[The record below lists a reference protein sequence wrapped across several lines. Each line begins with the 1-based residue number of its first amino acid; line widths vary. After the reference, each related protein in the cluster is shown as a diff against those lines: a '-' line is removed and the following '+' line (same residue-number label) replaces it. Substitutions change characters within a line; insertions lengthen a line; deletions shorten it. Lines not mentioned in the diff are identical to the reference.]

1 MTTRR
6 EILGYGATLSL
17 AAVLGPRRVF
27 SAEAADE
34 LAKRA
39 VDAGQ
44 TQVVIA
50 GGTGGYLE
58 KVKKYYLDPFTKA
71 TGIEVVSAGASYGE
85 KIAKLKAMVEVGNV
99 EWDVMTLS
107 IDALTTQNRV
117 YFRDLGRECQETPMV
132 AKAGID
138 GACLQKA
145 VLFDIGGVVLAYNTE
160 NFPSSGPQPATWKD
174 FWDVAKFPGPRALPN
189 VGNPW
194 WNLIAA
200 LLADGVAPA
209 ELFPLDLDRAF
220 KKLDEI
226 KPHISVWWSSGDQN
240 EQIFR
245 SGEVVM
251 MMTYRQD
258 SLKEAGQPIG
268 ISWKGAIRD
277 ASGWGVLKDARR
289 PLAGLALLN
298 YMYSHPENDAG
309 YINEYHGSAA
319 TGNKEALALLDPA
332 VVAALPTAPQFW
344 SETVRVD
351 PDWLDEHTQELL
363 SRWSTW
369 LSQ

>member
-6 EILGYGATLSL
+6 EILSYGATLSL
-17 AAVLGPRRVF
+17 TAILGPSRVF

-39 VDAGQ
+39 IDAGQ
-44 TQVVIA
+44 TQVVVA
-50 GGTGGYLE
+50 GGTGAYLE
-58 KVKKYYLDPFTKA
+58 KVKQYYLDPFSKA
-71 TGIEVVSAGASYGE
+71 TGIEVINAGGSYGE
-85 KIAKLKAMVEVGNV
+85 KIARLKAMAEVGNV

-107 IDALTTQNRV
+107 IDALTEKTRV
-117 YFRDLGRECQETPMV
+117 YFRDLGSECQETPNV

-145 VLFDIGGVVLAYNTE
+145 VLFDIGVVVMAYNTQT
-160 NFPSSGPQPATWKD
+160 FPSSGPQPSTWKD
-174 FWDVAKFPGPRALPN
+174 FWDVTNFPGPRALPDA
-189 VGNPW
+189 GNPW

-209 ELFPLDLDRAF
+209 DLFPLDLDRAF
-220 KKLDEI
+220 SKLDEI
-226 KPHISVWWSSGDQN
+226 KPHVSVWWTSGDQS

-258 SLKEAGQPIG
+258 GLKQEGQPIG
-268 ISWKGAIRD
+268 VSWKGAVRD
-277 ASGWGVLKDARR
+277 AAAWGVLKDAKR

-298 YMYSHPENDAG
+298 YMYSHPENDAA
-309 YINEYHGSAA
+309 YITAYHGGSA
-319 TGNKEALALLDPA
+319 TGNKEALPLLDPA
-332 VVAALPTAPQFW
+332 IAAALPTKPATW
-344 SETVRVD
+344 NDTIRVD
-351 PDWLDEHTQELL
+351 PDWLDANTQPVL